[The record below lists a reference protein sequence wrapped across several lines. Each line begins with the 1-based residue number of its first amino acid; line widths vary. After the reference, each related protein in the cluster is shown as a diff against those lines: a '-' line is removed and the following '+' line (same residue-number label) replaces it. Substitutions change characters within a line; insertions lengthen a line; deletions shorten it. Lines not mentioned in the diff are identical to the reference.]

1 MAKSETAS
9 SKLAEVIRN
18 GVQETP
24 HSSNPHPVWSRLRE
38 LQTELWLDTGD
49 MEEAERLWSAEFSAL
64 TTNNTLLNKEIQKG
78 IYDEW
83 IPLAVAAAKQD
94 QPNLDPA
101 DLILEVAFALNA
113 RHGLR
118 LVQRFGVDVS
128 VELHTNLAHDVD
140 RSVDFGRRYHALC
153 PDNFIV
159 KVPLTAAG
167 LVAARR
173 LVEDGIRVNF
183 TLGFSARQN
192 ALITSV
198 ARPDYVNVFM
208 GRLNAYASDESLGD
222 GKHVGERATLA
233 SQAAVRKFSQK
244 LGVNTRQIGASMR
257 SGEQAQRLAGLDVYT
272 MPPPVAEDFFAQN
285 APPETVI
292 DRTGED
298 YVPEWHDGID
308 PTAEG
313 LEALWD
319 VGPDFETVCLELAAM
334 DVSKLTPDAILDA
347 LHGAGHGAVLP
358 RLTDAQINVIADAGK
373 MPLRS
378 QWQDEISQGSVGLD
392 ALFTLAGLHA
402 FAKDQEALDDR
413 IRKLL
418 D

>member
-1 MAKSETAS
+1 MAQNETVSEQ
-9 SKLAEVIRN
+9 LGQVIRN
-18 GVQETP
+18 GVQESRHAATT
-24 HSSNPHPVWSRLRE
+24 HPLWSRLRE
-38 LQTELWLDTGD
+38 TQTELWLDTGD
-49 MEEAERLWSAEFSAL
+49 LDEAERLWSAEFSAL

-83 IPLAVAAAKQD
+83 IPLAAAAAEKD
-94 QPNLDPA
+94 QPGLD
-101 DLILEVAFALNA
+101 DTDRVLEIAFALNA

-153 PDNFIV
+153 PDHFIV

-192 ALITSV
+192 ALITCV

-208 GRLNAYASDESLGD
+208 GRLNAYASDEALGD
-222 GKHVGERATLA
+222 GRLVGERATLA
-233 SQAAVRKFSQK
+233 SQAAVRRLREK

-257 SGEQAQRLAGLDVYT
+257 SGEQAFSLAGLDVYT
-272 MPPPVAEDFFAQN
+272 MPPPVTEDFLARN
-285 APPETVI
+285 DRPETVI
-292 DRTGED
+292 DRTAAE
-298 YVPEWHDGID
+298 YVPEWQAGID

-313 LEALWD
+313 LETLWE
-319 VGPDFETVCLELAAM
+319 VSEEFERCCLDLAQQ
-334 DVSKLTPDAILDA
+334 DSSGLTPEGILDA
-347 LHGAGHGAVLP
+347 LHAAGQGSVLP
-358 RLTDAQINVIADAGK
+358 RLEAEQIAAISEAGK
-373 MPLRS
+373 MPQRKYWRAELKT
-378 QWQDEISQGSVGLD
+378 GTVGLD
-392 ALFTLAGLHA
+392 ALFTLAGLHS
-402 FAKDQEALDDR
+402 FAKDQAALDDR

-418 D
+418 G